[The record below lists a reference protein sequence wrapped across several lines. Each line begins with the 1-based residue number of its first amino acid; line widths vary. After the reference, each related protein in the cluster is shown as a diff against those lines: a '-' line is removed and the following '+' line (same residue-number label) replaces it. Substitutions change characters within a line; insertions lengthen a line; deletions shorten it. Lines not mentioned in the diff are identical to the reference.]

1 MEYILWTCL
10 HHGRKGCVSNKKG
23 CPLKYVVYV
32 IYIKVQFLDTTPQ
45 ISTQACVY
53 KLLQVPSAFDMRF
66 LLRDVLCSDKTGTLT
81 SEQTTLALEGEFDY
95 TSHDVLKLAYA
106 NSYFQVYAQDL
117 LRSQSTP
124 FQ

>member
-1 MEYILWTCL
+1 M
-10 HHGRKGCVSNKKG
+10 
-23 CPLKYVVYV
+23 KYVVYV

-106 NSYFQVYAQDL
+106 NSYFQVCPRFVEKSILHTIPVMMQCL
-117 LRSQSTP
+117 QS
-124 FQ
+124 